1 MTYQDDFFTPE
12 EVDQQIER
20 VSQHREGGPLDTEAL
35 GYLRSY
41 YRKNSHREQEALDRI
56 WGRIAH
62 ATPSSYTKEKG
73 KVIPMHDGYKTYSR
87 ALPRKSHTVIQRL
100 STLAAVIFVVALVGG
115 MAIIFNAAR
124 HSSGSS
130 GSSGVQHV
138 MPQATSAP
146 AYPTGPIGKIV
157 YSTKVSVNDGLDAYG
172 LSWSPASNRIG
183 EATLSARSWDATS
196 GKNVVNYGAQRN
208 GSVFSVVWSPDGK
221 RVAVV
226 AVGQGVEIYNA
237 GTGKLLDTYPASGQ
251 AFTSVHSGGYMSST
265 FSGGGGAMATAWS
278 PDGTLMATSFFGSYG
293 NSVQVWNTTT
303 NTLVLNYTGNADV
316 VGSISWSPDGK
327 YIVSSSWDGSTQVWN
342 AATGQKIRDYE
353 NNQRQLGQAAWSPD
367 GKTIAYIIG
376 DQVKVANP
384 FNGKVLMTHTGPN
397 NKYGLTDLTWSPDG
411 KSIASAGDHI
421 ELWSV
426 ATGKTYY
433 TFTKNPFTIRVLT
446 WSPNGNFIVSTDSS
460 SASSPSGWWS
470 LLPNKTSSSTIQVW
484 IAN

>member
-20 VSQHREGGPLDTEAL
+20 VRQHREGEPADTEAL
-35 GYLRSY
+35 AHLHNY
-41 YRKNSHREQEALDRI
+41 YRQEQEALDRI

-62 ATPSSYTKEKG
+62 ATPSSHKKG
-73 KVIPMHDGYKTYSR
+73 KVIPMHDSHTTFNNR
-87 ALPRKSHTVIQRL
+87 ALPRKSHTVVQRL

-124 HSSGSS
+124 HNNTTTGSS
-130 GSSGVQHV
+130 GSGVQSV
-138 MPQATSAP
+138 AATPTVVPSYP
-146 AYPTGPIGKIV
+146 AGQIGKIV
-157 YSTKVSVNDGLDAYG
+157 YSTKVSLNDGIDAYG

-183 EATLSARSWDATS
+183 EATMSARSWDATT
-196 GKNVVNYGAQRN
+196 GKNVVNYGPQRN

-226 AVGQGVEIYNA
+226 AVGQGVQIYNA
-237 GTGKLLDTYPASGQ
+237 ATGKLLDTYPANSQ
-251 AFTSVHSGGYMSST
+251 ASLSPKTGAVMLSGGS
-265 FSGGGGAMATAWS
+265 GAMATAWS

-293 NSVQVWNTTT
+293 NSVQVWNPST
-303 NTLVLNYTGNADV
+303 NKLVLKYTGNADV
-316 VGSISWSPDGK
+316 VGSLGWSLDGK
-327 YIVSSSWDGSTQVWN
+327 YIVSASFDGSTQVWN

-353 NNQRQLGQAAWSPD
+353 SNQRQLSQAVWSPD

-376 DQVKVANP
+376 DKVKVVNP
-384 FNGKVLMTHTGPN
+384 FSGKVLMTHTGPN
-397 NKYGLTDLTWSPDG
+397 DMYGLTDLTWSPDG

-433 TFTKNPFTIRVLT
+433 TFTKNPFAIRVLS
-446 WSPNGNFIVSTDSS
+446 WSPNGNFIVSTD
-460 SASSPSGWWS
+460 APE
-470 LLPNKTSSSTIQVW
+470 TSSSTIQVW